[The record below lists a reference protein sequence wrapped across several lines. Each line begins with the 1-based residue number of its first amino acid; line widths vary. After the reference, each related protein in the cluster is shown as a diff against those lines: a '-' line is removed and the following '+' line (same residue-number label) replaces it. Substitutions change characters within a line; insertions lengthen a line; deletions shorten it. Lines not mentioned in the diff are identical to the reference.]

1 MCYGYDGE
9 GALRQSLERRG
20 MSRRSVLRNALVGAA
35 GAAALGTTGLGVA
48 AQAAGPG
55 VRPVPPGRISI
66 QLYTLRSIMRGA
78 GVDETIRTLGQIGY
92 PRVELAGYYGRTAA
106 EMRALLDGAGIRAMS
121 SHDNVTWSADAL
133 ERKLDD
139 AEVMDQRYMV
149 VPYLN
154 SASLS
159 YWQEHAERMNVEAAE
174 ARARGIAYGY
184 HNHAHEF
191 TIDLGGGVT
200 PWDVLTSEL
209 DPSVVHLEV
218 DLYWIVTGG
227 VNLGLSQADAIRF
240 AIDGIAAA
248 PQQVRQY
255 HVKDRDPVTGS
266 HADLGTGFIDFAKI
280 FRAHQVEDYIV
291 ENDTPDVTPIQTAQ
305 VGYSY
310 LRNLRF

>member
-9 GALRQSLERRG
+9 GALRRSLEKRG
-20 MSRRSVLRNALVGAA
+20 MSRRSMLRGAFAGAA
-35 GAAALGTTGLGVA
+35 GAAALAGT
-48 AQAAGPG
+48 GPG
-55 VRPVPPGRISI
+55 LAAHAAAPGLRPVPPGRISI
-66 QLYTLRSIMRGA
+66 QLYTLRSIMRGS
-78 GVDETIRTLGQIGY
+78 GVDETIRTLADIGY

-106 EMRALLDGAGIRAMS
+106 EMRALLDGVGIRAMS
-121 SHDNVTWSADAL
+121 SHDGISSTPDAL
-133 ERKLDD
+133 TAKLDN
-139 AEVMDQRYMV
+139 AEVMGQRFMA

-154 SASLS
+154 STSMS
-159 YWQEHAERMNVEAAE
+159 DWQRWAQQMNVEAA
-174 ARARGIAYGY
+174 AAGARGIAYGY

-209 DPSVVHLEV
+209 DPSVAHLEV

-227 VNLGLSQADAIRF
+227 LNLGLSQAEAIQF

-255 HVKDRDPVTGS
+255 HVKDRDPATGS
-266 HADLGTGFIDFAKI
+266 HADLGTGFIDFAPI

-291 ENDTPDVTPIQTAQ
+291 ENDTPDVTPIQTAE
-305 VGYSY
+305 VGYAY

>member
-20 MSRRSVLRNALVGAA
+20 MSRRSVLRSALVGAA

-106 EMRALLDGAGIRAMS
+106 EMRALLDSAGIRAMS

-133 ERKLDD
+133 ERKLDN
-139 AEVMDQRYMV
+139 AEVMDQRFMV

-154 SASLS
+154 STSLS
-159 YWQEHAERMNVEAAE
+159 YWQEHAERMNVEAAA
-174 ARARGIAYGY
+174 ARTRGIAYGY

-209 DPSVVHLEV
+209 DPSLVHLEV

-227 VNLGLSQADAIRF
+227 VNLGLSHADAIQF
-240 AIDGIAAA
+240 AVDGIADA